1 MSWEHVEDWL
11 KNTVPGIIILGAAGS
26 FLAYLLSK
34 LLRAAFLK
42 VLDGVLFSHLRPFVL
57 SQVLTIRLLKRNDL
71 PRLTAWLLLVIGGFL
86 FSTALFLVFAVLT
99 VLYVIAFGVDS
110 SRLAVAL
117 IATVGLFGIFW
128 LRDCMAIAGVYKELL
143 FTDYKE
149 LKALLKEKGTVLE
162 VAKHFNPEAQPSSK
176 EPPKGAT

>member
-42 VLDGVLFSHLRPFVL
+42 VLDGVLFSYLRPFVL
-57 SQVLTIRLLKRNDL
+57 SQALTIRFLKRNDL
-71 PRLTAWLLLVIGGFL
+71 PRLLAWILFITGGLFVSTGLLAVFSILATLYFIEFGFE
-86 FSTALFLVFAVLT
+86 
-99 VLYVIAFGVDS
+99 S

-117 IATVGLFGIFW
+117 ITIVGLSGIFW
-128 LRDCMAIAGVYKELL
+128 LRDSMAFAGMYKELL

-149 LKALLKEKGTVLE
+149 LKALLKERGAVIGIGT
-162 VAKHFNPEAQPSSK
+162 HFNVEAQQSSK
-176 EPPKGAT
+176 ESPK